1 MHCSMLF
8 GFLVGVVIFKM
19 VRRFFWWRY
28 NYGGHGHGCGGHG
41 GCGGHRHGRGW
52 RSWRGYQGHGQWD
65 GPPSWQGGSDASQSD
80 RGDYGRWSSAVQGG
94 ANPVRTTGKPI
105 EELVRG
111 LELNER
117 QRDEAIPVLT
127 LLRERLGPTGARVET
142 ALKVVATDRF
152 DPSPLIAQ
160 LGGLPPP
167 LQHELVDGLEHL
179 HTILISEQ
187 REVLRKQ
194 LGIVEAT
201 GTPGSG
207 PAPSN

>member
-8 GFLVGVVIFKM
+8 GFLVGVVLFKM

-41 GCGGHRHGRGW
+41 HGGCGGHRRGW
-52 RSWRGYQGHGQWD
+52 RSWRGYGQWD
-65 GPPSWQGGSDASQSD
+65 GPQSWQGSDEASPAD
-80 RGDYGRWSSAVQGG
+80 RSGDYGRWSSAVQGG
-94 ANPVRTTGKPI
+94 GVRTTGKPI

-127 LLRERLGPTGARVET
+127 LLRERLGVSGVRVET

-152 DPSPLIAQ
+152 DPSPLISQ
-160 LGGLPPP
+160 LGGLPPG
-167 LQHELVDGLEHL
+167 LQHELVDGVEHL

-194 LGIVEAT
+194 LGIVEAST
-201 GTPGSG
+201 TPSSG
-207 PAPSN
+207 PSSGPVSN